1 MVAIDS
7 AQDFTES
14 RQTQLR
20 QSESGHTATIVM
32 FALLGSALL
41 VASSVLFDLG
51 FGSGWHVAAEMV
63 ARFSLFLFVAAMSVE
78 PLARLLPFTAVK
90 SIGRE
95 RASLTM
101 AFAASSGVALL
112 CVIAPSQFGG
122 EAMSA
127 PAVAYCILTGAIL
140 VVMLFSAHPAT
151 ALGGDAPAWRAVQ
164 RISTSYFWIVFALTG
179 MEHLVGPHRP
189 ENWYGFSLL
198 LLVATLLLRF
208 ADSFV
213 AHWRDMA
220 PKRGMA
226 GKVA

>member
-7 AQDFTES
+7 AQDLPAS
-14 RQTQLR
+14 RLAD
-20 QSESGHTATIVM
+20 SGHTATLVM

-41 VASSVLFDLG
+41 VTASLLFDLG
-51 FGSGWHVAAEMV
+51 AGSGWHVAAEMV
-63 ARFSLFLFVAAMSVE
+63 SRFSLFLFVAAMSVE
-78 PLARLLPFTAVK
+78 PLARLLPFAAIR

-95 RASLTM
+95 RASLTL
-101 AFAASSGVALL
+101 AFAATAGVALL
-112 CVIAPSQFGG
+112 CIVAPSQFGG
-122 EAMSA
+122 EPMSA
-127 PAVAYCILTGAIL
+127 PAIAYCVLTGVIL

-164 RISTSYFWIVFALTG
+164 RISTTYFWVVFALTSI
-179 MEHLVGPHRP
+179 EHLVGPHRP
-189 ENWYGFSLL
+189 ESWNGFAIL

-220 PKRGMA
+220 